1 MIIDDILWLLNVF
14 LLHLGWRREV
24 EGGKSTD
31 WKIVLHK
38 VTFTERRVIVKAF
51 GRLKKEE
58 RERETHIATNILV
71 HERAFNRI
79 SLRGWV

>member
-1 MIIDDILWLLNVF
+1 MFAIWLEHLQGHSHGKCEEKCLLIDDIHWLLNVF

-38 VTFTERRVIVKAF
+38 VPFT
-51 GRLKKEE
+51 
-58 RERETHIATNILV
+58 
-71 HERAFNRI
+71 
-79 SLRGWV
+79 